1 MPRKKK
7 QPEEPL
13 EQAKEEKSH
22 KDIIWPVEKDNVRKE
37 IDDIEHIGRM
47 VNIKHNTPGII
58 RITKTVVYDYI
69 SKKIIKAE
77 YKVGVK

>member
-1 MPRKKK
+1 M
-7 QPEEPL
+7 